1 MGEPSHRRPRLM
13 GVGRSVAGATAD
25 EETVRAL
32 YATHATALTYF
43 VTGLVGGDRARAED
57 IVQETMLRAWRS
69 PQVLAD
75 DRGSTRSWLFTVARN
90 LVIDLHR
97 ARSVRPQ
104 EVGDGVLTYMPA
116 ENDLEASVELSVLR
130 WEIADAVAQLG
141 KTHREVLVETY
152 LRQRTVAEA
161 AERLG
166 IPPGTVK
173 SRTYYAMRQL
183 RLLMEERGIDVGGL
197 STEPGR

>member
-1 MGEPSHRRPRLM
+1 M
-13 GVGRSVAGATAD
+13 
-25 EETVRAL
+25 RAL
-32 YATHATALTYF
+32 YATHANALTSF

-97 ARSVRPQ
+97 ARSVRPR

-116 ENDLEASVELSVLR
+116 ESDLEASVELSVLR

-141 KTHREVLVETY
+141 EAHREVLVETY
-152 LRQRTVAEA
+152 LRQRSVAEA

-183 RLLMEERGIDVGGL
+183 RLLMEERGLGVGGL
-197 STEPGR
+197 STQQGEQGR